1 MRKNLIIRN
10 STTEFLIF
18 QSQSKED
25 SIEVKYADEMIWL
38 SQKMMAKLFEIEIN
52 TINYHLK
59 EIFKSKELEE
69 QTTIRKFRIV
79 QSEGNRQVERDIEFY
94 NLDAII
100 SVEYRVNSKRATQ
113 FRIWATN
120 VLKEYIIKD
129 DVLVEPNLN
138 LSNNILTNIFLK

>member
-1 MRKNLIIRN
+1 MDKDLIIRN

-38 SQKMMAKLFEIEIN
+38 SQKMMAKLFEVEIN

-59 EIFKSKELEE
+59 EIFKSKKLED

-79 QSEGNRQVERDIEFY
+79 QTEGNRQVERDIEFY
-94 NLDAII
+94 TMEKNLMKTMQKKYM
-100 SVEYRVNSKRATQ
+100 V
-113 FRIWATN
+113 F
-120 VLKEYIIKD
+120 
-129 DVLVEPNLN
+129 
-138 LSNNILTNIFLK
+138 